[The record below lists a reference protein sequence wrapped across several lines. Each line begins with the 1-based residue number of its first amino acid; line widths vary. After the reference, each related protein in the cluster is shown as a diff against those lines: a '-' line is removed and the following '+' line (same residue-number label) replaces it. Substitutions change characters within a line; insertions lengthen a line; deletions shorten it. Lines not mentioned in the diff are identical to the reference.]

1 MGTET
6 KVDSLNFESAVM
18 PTLYNYDKL
27 DYKKNYYV
35 TNENDSFYDDI
46 ILMLQDSPISNQ
58 IINNTIYR
66 IVGEGVFN
74 KATGVKND
82 GLTKLLYKVA
92 TDYVYFNQFAV
103 NLVWNVPHTTI
114 LDIKHLP
121 IRNLRYTFDD
131 KIVAVAD
138 NWSIRGKV
146 VTPYQYFDVAENTD
160 SDQVFYFK
168 KYTVENRVYPLPYWW
183 STSKWIMIDKL
194 IATGLLNGLNN
205 NMTQSFILILKNGEP
220 TEDVMR
226 KITNRIKMNCTG
238 QENNGGFMILSA
250 MDSEHAPEII
260 PFPSN
265 QNKENYEFI
274 NSLATKKI
282 FQGFGV
288 VSPILL
294 GIDEGSQSLGNGTEM
309 IAANDIFMNSYIIPK
324 RNEILTNLNDVFK
337 FSNINLDDYEVRNPN
352 IVTEKNKELKD
363 VNI

>member
-1 MGTET
+1 MET
-6 KVDSLNFESAVM
+6 KFEGLNFASAVM
-18 PTLYNYDKL
+18 PTLYDYDKL

-35 TNENDSFYDDI
+35 TNETDSFYDDI

-66 IVGEGVFN
+66 IVGEGVYN
-74 KATGVKND
+74 KQTGILNQ

-92 TDYVYFNQFAV
+92 TDYVYFNQFSAKV
-103 NLVWNVPHTTI
+103 TWNKKHTTI
-114 LDIKHLP
+114 IDINHQP
-121 IRNLRYTFDD
+121 IRELRYTFDENVVATS
-131 KIVAVAD
+131 KNWSQRNKEIVA
-138 NWSIRGKV
+138 
-146 VTPYQYFDVAENTD
+146 YQTLNTMEETD
-160 SDQVFYFK
+160 GQQIYYFK
-168 KYTVENRVYPLPYWW
+168 KYTVENRIYPLPYWW

-220 TEDVMR
+220 TEDAMR
-226 KITNRIKMNCTG
+226 KMTARIKQNCVG
-238 QENNGGFMILSA
+238 QETNGGFMIMSA

-274 NSLATKKI
+274 NGLATKKI

-309 IAANDIFMNSYIIPK
+309 VAANDIFMNSYIIPK
-324 RNEILTNLNDVFK
+324 RREILTHLNDVFQH
-337 FSNINLDDYEVRNPN
+337 STINLEDYEVKNPT
-352 IVTEKNKELKD
+352 ILTEKNKEE
-363 VNI
+363 